1 MQIMGI
7 FKSRIV
13 FELDYA
19 GKYLCLMFVHSY
31 HDFCLDGFFFVVF
44 LSNTWMGVP
53 HKGICTLP
61 STGHS
66 VVGHLYATFFDVGLT
81 IFCQCNVL
89 PAV

>member
-31 HDFCLDGFFFVVF
+31 HDFYLDGFFFVVF
-44 LSNTWMGVP
+44 LSNTWMGV
-53 HKGICTLP
+53 
-61 STGHS
+61 
-66 VVGHLYATFFDVGLT
+66 
-81 IFCQCNVL
+81 
-89 PAV
+89 